1 MSNRSLRRNF
11 GWALAGNG
19 GYALTQWGM
28 LVALA
33 KFGSATRVGEF
44 AFALALTAPIV
55 LFANLQ
61 LRAVQ
66 ATDAGSAYTFAD
78 YLGLRTITT
87 ALALGAIALVAFIG
101 GRGAHLALI
110 IAVVGCAK
118 AVESLSDVFHGFFQR
133 YERMDRVALSLLV
146 KGIAS
151 LGAWCLGLWLTGTV
165 LGAALG
171 LLIAW
176 TATLLFV
183 DQRSARR
190 LAPTER
196 FRPGYDRTKLQA
208 LASTVWPL
216 GASMCLLSIT
226 TNIPRYFIEAA
237 HGTATLGV
245 FAGMAYLLTAGA
257 MLMNA
262 LGQSTSPRV
271 ARLLVN
277 GQHTDAAR
285 LLRRQLAIAGM
296 LGVAGIV
303 VAALFGRPLL
313 ALFYTAEFA
322 TETGAFV
329 WIMVAACV
337 GYLNSVFGYSL
348 TAAREMRVQLPIE
361 LATALTTLVAS
372 ALLVPAY
379 GVTGAA
385 WALLTGAL
393 ARLLMQSVVLRSVWT
408 NRFADNVSRPGPAAV
423 ARAA

>member
-1 MSNRSLRRNF
+1 MSSRSLRRNF
-11 GWALAGNG
+11 SWALAGNG
-19 GYALTQWGM
+19 AYALTQWGM

-33 KFGSATRVGEF
+33 KFGSATRVGEY

-87 ALALGAIALVAFIG
+87 ALALGAIALTALLG
-101 GRGAHLALI
+101 GRTAHLALI
-110 IAVVGCAK
+110 IVVIGCAK
-118 AVESLSDVFHGFFQR
+118 AVESMSDVFHGFFQR
-133 YERMDRVALSLLV
+133 HERMDAVAFSLLV
-146 KGIAS
+146 KGFVS
-151 LGAWCLGLWLTGTV
+151 LGAWCIGLWLTGTV

-190 LAPTER
+190 LAPAER
-196 FRPGYDRTKLQA
+196 LRPDYDRKKLQA

-226 TNIPRYFIEAA
+226 TNIPRYFVEAA
-237 HGTATLGV
+237 HGTAALGV
-245 FAGMAYLLTAGA
+245 FAAMAYLLTAGA
-257 MLMNA
+257 LLMNA

-277 GQHTDAAR
+277 GQQRDAAR
-285 LLRRQLAIAGM
+285 LLRRQLAIAGV
-296 LGVAGIV
+296 LGVAGIAA
-303 VAALFGRPLL
+303 AALFGRPLL
-313 ALFYTAEFA
+313 ALLYTAEFA
-322 TETGAFV
+322 TETGAFL
-329 WIMVAACV
+329 WIMAAACV
-337 GYLNSVFGYSL
+337 GYLNSVLGYSL

-361 LATALTTLVAS
+361 LATALTTLAAS
-372 ALLVPAY
+372 ALLVPAH

-393 ARLLMQSVVLRSVWT
+393 ARLLMQSVVLRSVWID
-408 NRFADNVSRPGPAAV
+408 RFADNVTRPGPVAA